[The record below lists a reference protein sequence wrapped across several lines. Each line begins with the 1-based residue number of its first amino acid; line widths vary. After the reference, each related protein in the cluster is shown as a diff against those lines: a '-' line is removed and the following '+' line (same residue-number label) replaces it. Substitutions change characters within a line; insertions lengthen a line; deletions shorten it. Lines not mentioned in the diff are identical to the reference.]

1 VPRYLVVDTSSD
13 VHSPS
18 IGHLLDLL
26 YLVCMR
32 PPIMI
37 CLHKRMIKVAQSSA
51 RDYPVVPCP
60 MCKDIACA
68 FVLALWSNLFIVC
81 VSLH

>member
-1 VPRYLVVDTSSD
+1 
-13 VHSPS
+13 
-18 IGHLLDLL
+18 
-26 YLVCMR
+26 
-32 PPIMI
+32 MI